1 MPSFIFVND
10 RANRPVV
17 EKSVFIL
24 CTLLALNPHV
34 VKVHRSFQFV
44 AVVLSLFVAEF
55 REGLSAVV
63 PFESIENHSLL
74 CNLQPVELLEM
85 EIRGTAGTT

>member
-10 RANRPVV
+10 RADRPVV

-24 CTLLALNPHV
+24 CALLTLDPHV
-34 VKVHRSFQFV
+34 VKVHRGLQLF
-44 AVVLSLFVAEF
+44 AVVLNLFVAEF

-63 PFESIENHSLL
+63 PFESIEYHSLF

-85 EIRGTAGTT
+85 EIRGAARTT